1 MVLVIGSIY
10 ALPNLYPTQPSIQVA
25 YTDSAKSADQSLLD
39 ELEEILENEKAS
51 YEEIFLRENKIVIK
65 FNDVDTQLS
74 SKTILQNILL
84 DKVIIALFLEPSTP
98 QWLKDIGANPV
109 KLGLDLSGGVH
120 FLLEVDIDTAQ
131 QGRLELLLDTYQK
144 TFKEEKIKFDNSSI
158 KDLALY
164 FEFSNKESYNKALK
178 KYRDDSPLVNGL
190 QYIITERPSSNI
202 LLLEYSDI
210 ALKEIRDYAVG
221 QNLTTLRNRVNE
233 LGVSEPIVQR
243 QGSNRIVVELPGVQD
258 PTAAKKII
266 GKTANLEFR
275 LEANSRTSPLR
286 KEQFDFKEN
295 EFQTA
300 YLEKAV
306 IVSGDRVTNASTGF
320 DESGFAQVNITL
332 DMQGGRAM
340 QRATSGNIGRKLGV
354 LFVEQKTNS
363 ELVTNAQGESVIEQT
378 TFIEKNIISLATV
391 QAVLGTSFRI
401 TGVGSPT
408 EASELALLLRAG
420 ALAAPMKFVEE
431 RTVGPSLGKEN
442 IELGMKSILIGFCL
456 VVLFM
461 ALYYRVFGIAAN
473 ISLII
478 NLVLI
483 TGIMSLLGAS
493 LTLPGMA
500 GIVLTVG
507 MAVDANVLI
516 FSRIREELKNKDP
529 QSAIRDGFSR
539 AFVTIFDANVTTL
552 IAALILYIIGTGPV
566 KGFAI
571 TLSIG
576 IVTSMFTA
584 IMCTRAMVNLIYGNK
599 NIMDIRFRF
608 MKFRKIAGIISISLF
623 IVSIMSL
630 SFRGLSLGLDFSG
643 GTLIEVSYESA
654 VDLESIRNSLEVNG
668 YPDSQVVNFGTNLD
682 VLIKVADQS
691 GNSSIGE
698 NIFNILNEQ
707 NIPIELKRVEFVGP
721 QVGDELRD
729 QGGLGMI
736 IALFMILIYVAFRFQ
751 YKFAL
756 GAVTALGHDVV
767 IILGLFSLFGWDFD
781 LTVLAALLAVIG
793 YSLNDTIV
801 VSDRIRENFRTER
814 ILEPID
820 MIDLSLNQTLGR
832 TIVTSLTTLL
842 VLFALFIFGGELIR
856 GFSLAL
862 ILGVLIGTYSS
873 IYVVANMLMSL
884 TLTQEDLAIP
894 EPEGADFDG
903 MP

>member
-1 MVLVIGSIY
+1 
-10 ALPNLYPTQPSIQVA
+10 
-25 YTDSAKSADQSLLD
+25 
-39 ELEEILENEKAS
+39 
-51 YEEIFLRENKIVIK
+51 
-65 FNDVDTQLS
+65 
-74 SKTILQNILL
+74 
-84 DKVIIALFLEPSTP
+84 
-98 QWLKDIGANPV
+98 
-109 KLGLDLSGGVH
+109 
-120 FLLEVDIDTAQ
+120 
-131 QGRLELLLDTYQK
+131 
-144 TFKEEKIKFDNSSI
+144 
-158 KDLALY
+158 
-164 FEFSNKESYNKALK
+164 
-178 KYRDDSPLVNGL
+178 
-190 QYIITERPSSNI
+190 
-202 LLLEYSDI
+202 
-210 ALKEIRDYAVG
+210 
-221 QNLTTLRNRVNE
+221 
-233 LGVSEPIVQR
+233 
-243 QGSNRIVVELPGVQD
+243 
-258 PTAAKKII
+258 
-266 GKTANLEFR
+266 
-275 LEANSRTSPLR
+275 
-286 KEQFDFKEN
+286 
-295 EFQTA
+295 
-300 YLEKAV
+300 
-306 IVSGDRVTNASTGF
+306 
-320 DESGFAQVNITL
+320 
-332 DMQGGRAM
+332 
-340 QRATSGNIGRKLGV
+340 
-354 LFVEQKTNS
+354 
-363 ELVTNAQGESVIEQT
+363 
-378 TFIEKNIISLATV
+378 
-391 QAVLGTSFRI
+391 
-401 TGVGSPT
+401 
-408 EASELALLLRAG
+408 
-420 ALAAPMKFVEE
+420 
-431 RTVGPSLGKEN
+431 
-442 IELGMKSILIGFCL
+442 
-456 VVLFM
+456 
-461 ALYYRVFGIAAN
+461 
-473 ISLII
+473 
-478 NLVLI
+478 
-483 TGIMSLLGAS
+483 
-493 LTLPGMA
+493 
-500 GIVLTVG
+500 
-507 MAVDANVLI
+507 
-516 FSRIREELKNKDP
+516 
-529 QSAIRDGFSR
+529 
-539 AFVTIFDANVTTL
+539 
-552 IAALILYIIGTGPV
+552 
-566 KGFAI
+566 
-571 TLSIG
+571 
-576 IVTSMFTA
+576 
-584 IMCTRAMVNLIYGNK
+584 
-599 NIMDIRFRF
+599 MDIRFRF

-736 IALFMILIYVAFRFQ
+736 VALFMILIYVAFRFQ

-767 IILGLFSLFGWDFD
+767 IILGLFSLFGCDFD